1 MTATDD
7 LAELKRLSVR
17 IGTDLALVQGAGGN
31 TSVKL
36 DDVLWVKASGT
47 WLADAERTPIFVP
60 IDLPAARQTF
70 AAGQEKV
77 GVMEGRDAPAGLR
90 PSIETSLHALLP
102 QRVVVHVHSV
112 NTIAWCV
119 QPGGRDAVAER
130 LRDLNWT
137 WLPYCRPGLPLARA
151 VGDATAGGRAPDVVL
166 LANHGLV
173 VAGESCA
180 AADALLNVVEERLE
194 LPESRAPDG
203 ERAALAALAEGSPYE
218 PAESTLWHGL
228 GTDPDRLRVASGG
241 TLYPD
246 HVVFLGDAVRVL
258 GASETPA
265 GLAVAAEAEDR
276 APPALLLVPGK
287 GLLVR
292 QGLSQGALDLVECL
306 ARVAA
311 RLPRGAPVT
320 YVPEEEV
327 RLLLGWEA
335 EKYRKGL
342 NRPS

>member
-1 MTATDD
+1 MAASDE
-7 LAELKRLSVR
+7 LADLKRLSVR

-36 DDVLWVKASGT
+36 DNVLWVKASGT
-47 WLADAERTPIFVP
+47 WLADAERAPIFVP
-60 IDLPAARQTF
+60 IDLRAARRTF

-77 GVMEGRDAPAGLR
+77 GVMDSAETPPGLR

-112 NTIAWCV
+112 NAIAWCV
-119 QPGGRDAVAER
+119 QPGGKEAVAE
-130 LRDLNWT
+130 LLQDLNWT
-137 WLPYCRPGLPLARA
+137 WLPYCRPGLPLAQA
-151 VGDATAGGRAPDVVL
+151 VGAATAGGRAPDVVL

-173 VAGESCA
+173 VAAGSCD
-180 AADALLNVVEERLE
+180 AADALLDAVEVRLA
-194 LPESRAPDG
+194 LPESQAPGGDRAH
-203 ERAALAALAEGSPYE
+203 LAALAEGSPYA
-218 PAESTLWHGL
+218 PAERAVWHGL
-228 GTDPDRLRVASGG
+228 GTDPYRLKVASSG

-258 GASETPA
+258 GAAETPA
-265 GLAVAAEAEDR
+265 GLAAEAEAAGA

-311 RLPRGAPVT
+311 RLPVGAAVT
-320 YVPEEEV
+320 YVPDEEV
-327 RLLLGWEA
+327 ALLLGWDA